1 MAKPLSAWEL
11 KEQARRNAERRR
23 RNIRRTGA
31 LTATVLVFSV
41 AGLLG
46 LKASH
51 ANVPV
56 TVPAASVATA
66 SDSSQTNTPVAP
78 ALVSTPVTHDSNI
91 LSLTGTTTSP
101 SLDSGDVSLA
111 GTGVPLVP
119 ATPR

>member
-51 ANVPV
+51 ANAPAAA
-56 TVPAASVATA
+56 PAASVATA
-66 SDSSQTNTPVAP
+66 SDSSQANTPVAP
-78 ALVSTPVTHDSNI
+78 ALVSAPVTHDSNI

-111 GTGVPLVP
+111 GTGVSLVP